1 MTPNRIVALLTP
13 LVFAPLAGAVS
24 SWLAQHFP
32 GVNVSES
39 DLQAIFI
46 GGALIALAPAV
57 QWLHGWQK
65 YEAREADAAHAIQ
78 LGTLAA
84 APVAATAAPAV
95 AAAPDPGELAGMDDL
110 GELDDLDS
118 VDDVDDL
125 DALDEFDEELL
136 TDGDE
141 LVGTAD

>member
-1 MTPNRIVALLTP
+1 MKPNRIVALLTP

-39 DLQAIFI
+39 DLQSIFI
-46 GGALIALAPAV
+46 GGALIALAPAA

-84 APVAATAAPAV
+84 GPVAAP
-95 AAAPDPGELAGMDDL
+95 AAAAAQPDDMGDIDDLAELEDLDSVDDLDDLDDL
-110 GELDDLDS
+110 GELDD
-118 VDDVDDL
+118 
-125 DALDEFDEELL
+125 ELPAG
-136 TDGDE
+136 DDE
-141 LVGTAD
+141 LVETAG

>member
-1 MTPNRIVALLTP
+1 MARAHNAPAPPSGQEEALMKANRIVALLTP

-39 DLQAIFI
+39 DLQSIFI
-46 GGALIALAPAV
+46 GGALIALAPAA

-78 LGTLAA
+78 LGAVA
-84 APVAATAAPAV
+84 GGPVAAPAV
-95 AAAPDPGELAGMDDL
+95 AAPPLDGVDGMDDM
-110 GELDDLDS
+110 
-118 VDDVDDL
+118 
-125 DALDEFDEELL
+125 
-136 TDGDE
+136 
-141 LVGTAD
+141 